1 MKSEMLA
8 YLKERL
14 AGIKIQLV
22 GLVNL
27 ASILMDKVWT
37 RRDGLVGSDLSTT
50 REDNVDRAFR
60 PRSLLE
66 ILSLDI
72 TLGRR
77 LKVKD

>member
-8 YLKERL
+8 YLEERL
-14 AGIKIQLV
+14 VGIKIQLV

-50 REDNVDRAFR
+50 REDNVDGTFG

-66 ILSLDI
+66 VLSLDI
-72 TLGRR
+72 TPGRR